1 VKFLRIA
8 LVVHVAWFA
17 ATRVGYGFH
26 MTIERMPM
34 EWGLRS
40 GAAITAVVA
49 MFGGYLVADAY
60 DVVPGMLTMADPWPE
75 PSPFPTAP
83 GAVDGPAP
91 VALLES
97 LPGDAPVPNSVEIQ
111 RLVSDLA
118 GDKRLGSRLG
128 VVVADGESGEVLG
141 SSSPDQLMT
150 PASTQKLFTGVAA
163 LSSSIAS
170 TTLETKA
177 VLVDDNTVVLV
188 GGGDMMLSAGKG
200 NPNAVNGR
208 AGIADLAQQVAS
220 KIKVTGATDV
230 RVALDDTLFTGDDI
244 APTVASPDIA
254 AGYIAPVSSVGINV
268 GLLSDGYS
276 DNGPRA
282 SAPGK
287 YAAEAFSAALED
299 QGLKTAGA
307 VVDAKAPDDA
317 RVLGQVSSAP
327 LAEVVEF
334 AMQYSDNTITEVLG
348 RLVAVDAGLP
358 GSNDGATQA
367 VIASA
372 KQLGIDMTGARL
384 RDCSGLGDGSYLSAQ
399 QLVDLLG
406 VMVDPAHPE
415 LRSEAVGMPIAGL
428 SGTLDSSLG
437 RFARPNAAEGLAR
450 AKTGSLP
457 RVRALSGT
465 VVTTDERL
473 LVFTILADSIPADRS
488 VGATWIFDSFVGD
501 LAAYSTQG

>member
-1 VKFLRIA
+1 
-8 LVVHVAWFA
+8 
-17 ATRVGYGFH
+17 

-40 GAAITAVVA
+40 GAAVAAVVA
-49 MFGGYLVADAY
+49 LFGGYLVADAY
-60 DVVPGMLTMADPWPE
+60 DVVPGMLTTADPWPQA
-75 PSPFPTAP
+75 SPFPSAP

-91 VALLES
+91 VSLLAG
-97 LPGDAPVPNSVEIQ
+97 LPDDAPVPDSVEIQ
-111 RLVSDLA
+111 RLVTGLA
-118 GDKRLGSRLG
+118 KDKRLGSRVG
-128 VVVADGESGEVLG
+128 VVVADGLSGDVLG
-141 SSSPDQLMT
+141 SSSPDKLMT

-170 TTLETKA
+170 TTLQTKA
-177 VLVDDNTVVLV
+177 VLLDDNTVVLV

-200 NPNAVNGR
+200 DPNAVNGR
-208 AGIADLAQQVAS
+208 AGLADLAQQVAA
-220 KIKVTGATDV
+220 KVKVTGTTEV
-230 RVALDDTLFTGDDI
+230 RVALDDTLFTGDDT

-268 GLLSDGYS
+268 GLLSDEYS

-282 SAPGK
+282 SDPGK

-299 QGLKTAGA
+299 QGLTTADS
-307 VVDAKAPDDA
+307 VIDESAPDDA
-317 RVLGQVSSAP
+317 RVLGEVSSAP
-327 LAEVVEF
+327 LAEIVEF

-367 VIASA
+367 VIARA
-372 KQLGIDMTGARL
+372 KELGIDMTGARL

-399 QLVDLLG
+399 QLVNLLE
-406 VMVDPAHPE
+406 VMVDPGQPK

-428 SGTLDSSLG
+428 SGTLASSHG
-437 RFARPNAAEGLAR
+437 RFTGTNAARGLAR

-457 RVRALSGT
+457 RVRALAGT
-465 VVTTDERL
+465 VVTADDRL
-473 LVFTILADSIPADRS
+473 LVFSVLADSIPADQS
-488 VGATWIFDSFVGD
+488 VGATSIYDDFVGD
-501 LAAYSTQG
+501 LAAYSTPG

>member
-1 VKFLRIA
+1 
-8 LVVHVAWFA
+8 
-17 ATRVGYGFH
+17 

-40 GAAITAVVA
+40 GAAVAAVVA
-49 MFGGYLVADAY
+49 LFGGYLVADAY
-60 DVVPGMLTMADPWPE
+60 DMVPGMLTTAAPWPE
-75 PSPFPTAP
+75 PSPFPSAP

-91 VALLES
+91 VALLED
-97 LPGDAPVPNSVEIQ
+97 LPDDAPVPDSVEMQ

-118 GDKRLGSRLG
+118 KDKRLGSRVG
-128 VVVADGESGEVLG
+128 VVVADGATGQVLG
-141 SSSPDQLMT
+141 SSSPDKLMT

-163 LSSSIAS
+163 LTSSRANS
-170 TTLETKA
+170 TLDTKA

-188 GGGDMMLSAGKG
+188 GGGDMMLSEGKG
-200 NPNAVNGR
+200 DPNAVNGR
-208 AGIADLAQQVAS
+208 AGLADLAQQVAA
-220 KIKVTGATDV
+220 KIKVTGDTEV
-230 RVALDDTLFTGDDI
+230 RVALDDTLFTGDEI

-268 GLLSDGYS
+268 GLLSDGYT

-282 SAPGK
+282 SDPGK

-307 VVDAKAPDDA
+307 VVDENAPDDA
-317 RVLGQVSSAP
+317 RVLGEVSSAP
-327 LAEVVEF
+327 LAEVVGF

-367 VIASA
+367 VIAAA
-372 KQLGIDMTGARL
+372 KDLGVDMTGARL
-384 RDCSGLGDGSYLSAQ
+384 RDCSGLGDGSYLSGQ

-406 VMVDPAHPE
+406 VMVDPANPQ
-415 LRSEAVGMPIAGL
+415 LRSEAAGMPIAGL
-428 SGTLDSSLG
+428 TGTLAASHG
-437 RFARPNAAEGLAR
+437 RFTGDNPAQGLAR

-457 RVRALSGT
+457 KVRALAGT
-465 VVTTDERL
+465 VITADDRM
-473 LVFTILADSIPADRS
+473 LVFSVLADSIPAKQTA
-488 VGATWIFDSFVGD
+488 GATSIYDNFVGD
-501 LAAYSTQG
+501 LAAYSVQG